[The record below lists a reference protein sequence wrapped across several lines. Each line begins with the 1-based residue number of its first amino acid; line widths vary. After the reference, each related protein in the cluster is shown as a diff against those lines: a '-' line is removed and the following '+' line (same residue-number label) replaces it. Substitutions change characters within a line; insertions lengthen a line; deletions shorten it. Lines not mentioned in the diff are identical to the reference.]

1 MVEIFIIFLV
11 IILLLAAVIGIA
23 VALRSRK
30 GIGDFDSQYLDEE
43 GNHVYYDRSLIEKRE
58 FMRRH
63 PEEGNLRTLKR
74 LLSKKRGSHK

>member
-30 GIGDFDSQYLDEE
+30 EIGDFDSQYLDEE
-43 GNHVYYDRSLIEKRE
+43 GNHIYYDRSLREKQD
-58 FMRRH
+58 FVQKH
-63 PEEGNLRTLKR
+63 PGEKPRTLRRLFSKR
-74 LLSKKRGSHK
+74 